1 MYATTTIVE
10 LHSSAKFPSFNRSA
24 IQPLERNTNNSDKTI
39 VTEPSL
45 DVSQTQV
52 LVDEVRWN
60 YYFARSTWNDL
71 DRNQLDSAF
80 VEAILLA
87 RCGLF
92 QAEFIPN
99 ICVDEY
105 GEFTFSHQS
114 EAGYADIGVRGE
126 RELSYHVR
134 NDIDP
139 SKSDYD
145 DLTWN
150 DYDIPIRLYRAIAA
164 LREHL

>member
-1 MYATTTIVE
+1 MYATTIVE
-10 LHSSAKFPSFNRSA
+10 FQDSAKFPSFNKNA
-24 IQPLERNTNNSDKTI
+24 IQPLRRFTNYSDKTT
-39 VTEPSL
+39 VTTPNL
-45 DVSQTQV
+45 DSSQTQA

-60 YYFARSTWNDL
+60 FNFAYSTWKEL
-71 DRNQLDSAF
+71 DYSQLYSAF
-80 VEAILLA
+80 AEAILLA
-87 RCGLF
+87 RSGLF
-92 QAEFIPN
+92 EAEFIPD

-114 EAGYADIGVRGE
+114 EAGYVDIGVRGK

-139 SKSDYD
+139 SKSEYD

-150 DYDIPIRLYRAIAA
+150 DYSTPIRLYRAIAA